1 MMTDVATV
9 ASQVTAKH
17 SAGAKGAGAAAG
29 TGTVLDGAFAAL
41 LGAAGQT
48 AADGEAPASGKAG
61 QPVIDPALVG
71 GDAGLAATA
80 VAGDGV
86 TAETGETQVAV
97 GDIDPATG
105 KPRKGAARG
114 KDAAK
119 GDDLLLQAQTV
130 LVGVLPAPAQDVSG
144 GQPHASIKVGPDGA
158 GSIQA
163 DATKGNSAAALA
175 ATTEMASAAQAPV
188 LAAKEGKGDKPA
200 TAGAKPAPAVETP
213 AVTKDQV
220 PVQAAATTNAGQ
232 EGAQLGDNR
241 GDARDK
247 AADKTPAETLAAND
261 DSVSAAGTDPLRDIV
276 QSLPPVVQSQLGPV
290 TSSGAGRVAS
300 TGELLSNHTIDMS
313 VSGQWIDRMAREI
326 ATVADGSGHARFQL
340 NPPNLGR
347 IQVELWGGADQ
358 MNVRLLAETDEAARR
373 LREGQS
379 ALEAHARVASLSLGS
394 VTVEKS
400 SAPLDSG
407 DKQNQRQGAEQNGTT
422 NQQSFA
428 QAQGQSAQG
437 RNNSNGNLNRNSASA
452 VIGSE
457 RQAEPEQDA
466 RTTRAGDPR
475 VRFA

>member
-1 MMTDVATV
+1 MMADVATV
-9 ASQVTAKH
+9 ASQVTVKH
-17 SAGAKGAGAAAG
+17 SAGAKGAGASAG

-48 AADGEAPASGKAG
+48 PADGEAPTSGKVG
-61 QPVIDPALVG
+61 QPVIDPALVAS
-71 GDAGLAATA
+71 DASLVAA
-80 VAGDGV
+80 AGDGV
-86 TAETGETQVAV
+86 TTETGETQVMT
-97 GDIDPATG
+97 GEIDPATS
-105 KPRKGAARG
+105 KPRKNATRG

-119 GDDLLLQAQTV
+119 GDDLLLQAQAA
-130 LVGVLPAPAQDVSG
+130 LVGVLPVPAQHVSG
-144 GQPHASIKVGPDGA
+144 GHPNAPVKVGANAVVSVETAP
-158 GSIQA
+158 
-163 DATKGNSAAALA
+163 TKSNSAAALVATAEA
-175 ATTEMASAAQAPV
+175 ASTVQA
-188 LAAKEGKGDKPA
+188 LAAKDGKVDKPA
-200 TAGAKPAPAVETP
+200 KDSAKAIPAFENVATA
-213 AVTKDQV
+213 KDVV
-220 PVQAAATTNAGQ
+220 PVQTAAANNTSKQ
-232 EGAQLGDNR
+232 QGDQPADGHAN
-241 GDARDK
+241 DARDK
-247 AADKTPAETLAAND
+247 APDKTSDNTLAVND
-261 DSVSAAGTDPLRDIV
+261 DTAFASTADPLRDIV

-290 TSSGAGRVAS
+290 GPASAGRVAS
-300 TGELLSNHTIDMS
+300 TGEVLSNQIIDMS

-326 ATVADGSGHARFQL
+326 ATVADGTGNARFQL
-340 NPPNLGR
+340 SPPNLGR
-347 IQVELWGGADQ
+347 IQVELWSGGGQ
-358 MNVRLLAETDEAARR
+358 TNVRLLAETDEATRR

-407 DKQNQRQGAEQNGTT
+407 DKQNQRQSAEQNGTA

-437 RNNSNGNLNRNSASA
+437 RNNNSGGNLNRSGAAA